1 MAFEL
6 VVKGPNGERMIL
18 TKEQFQV
25 VEPLIVI
32 MMNKGKKLT
41 DTQIIDI
48 LDKAGIPIVF

>member
-48 LDKAGIPIVF
+48 LDKAGMPIVF